1 MKKINRCVEIQNLGK
16 ITNEQKDNKKNSKDM
31 VNTLE
36 NLDAR
41 TSKQQ
46 VFQKHENIG
55 GKKKLQRNNA
65 RKFPRMKVVN
75 FKIESCSA
83 K

>member
-1 MKKINRCVEIQNLGK
+1 MKKINRCVKIQNLGK

-55 GKKKLQRNNA
+55 GKKKTSKKQC
-65 RKFPRMKVVN
+65 K
-75 FKIESCSA
+75 KISQNESSEFQD
-83 K
+83 

>member
-1 MKKINRCVEIQNLGK
+1 MKKINRCVKIQNLGK

-55 GKKKLQRNNA
+55 GKKK
-65 RKFPRMKVVN
+65 N
-75 FKIESCSA
+75 FKETMQENFPE
-83 K
+83 